1 MFSFS
6 KEAAFVARV
15 VAAKT
20 GDTPAAKA
28 AAVTSATRRETWAAL
43 TLLRQSP
50 SSKAAESAEKDDCWR
65 FLFILEEQETNSG
78 AVEKLLEKETNVDR
92 RRR

>member
-65 FLFILEEQETNSG
+65 LFILEEQETNSG